1 MKHLK
6 DTLIQETST
15 MDKNKLMDNVDK
27 MKDIIGADELLDALC
42 RAMSSDELE
51 DNLRYIDR
59 MHETNVF

>member
-6 DTLIQETST
+6 DILIQETST
-15 MDKNKLMDNVDK
+15 MDKNKLLDIVDK
-27 MKDIIGADELLDALC
+27 MKDIMGADELLEAIC
-42 RAMSSDELE
+42 RAMSSDALE